1 MNQEGLS
8 VKKLTEEQS
17 WLQTGA
23 LLVLAFIA
31 FSFGLMYARAVLV
44 PFTLALFLNYL
55 VAPIAD
61 FQMIRLKFSKFIS
74 VSLTLLLVVLVLVL
88 MSFLVTTVIQNVTT
102 VANDKTFMTRF
113 EQRLE
118 GPLEAASRLMDRISG
133 VEEGE
138 TPPFVASPDVTP
150 EETTDT
156 EPTTTDPTGTEPQ
169 LPITEDP
176 IESPD
181 DAGEPVV
188 DGDEPVE
195 LELEGD
201 ADQPVEE
208 HIDDVIESESGGL
221 AIPISPKKDIN
232 RTQQLFR
239 TLVNQIRQEAPQ
251 LATQAGATLLNLIS
265 STVLTAIFVGFML
278 AGRDPYKVSKGIYAE
293 IDRNVRK
300 YIATKFFISA
310 ITGLLVWGCL
320 AMLGMQFASM
330 FGLIAF
336 CLNFIPSI
344 GSIIATLLPIPIAIV
359 QFDSALM
366 ITLAIV
372 LPGAVQMTMGNVI
385 EPKIMGDGLQLH
397 PATIL
402 LALAFFGMI
411 WGPVGMLLAAPI
423 TASVRIVLMRFK
435 TTQPIGRL
443 MAGVLP
449 EEDDHL
455 HHI

>member
-55 VAPIAD
+55 VAPIVD

-88 MSFLVTTVIQNVTT
+88 MSFLVVTVIQNVTT
-102 VANDKTFMTRF
+102 VANDKTFMARF

-118 GPLEAASRLMDRISG
+118 GPLEAASKLMDRISG
-133 VEEGE
+133 VDEGDN
-138 TPPFVASPDVTP
+138 PPFVGSPEITP
-150 EETTDT
+150 DESNDAEPQPPGAG
-156 EPTTTDPTGTEPQ
+156 EPT
-169 LPITEDP
+169 
-176 IESPD
+176 ESPD
-181 DAGEPVV
+181 DAGVPVV
-188 DGDEPVE
+188 DGEEPVQ

-208 HIDDVIESESGGL
+208 QSDDVIETESGSI
-221 AIPISPKKDIN
+221 AIPVSPKKDIN

-300 YIATKFFISA
+300 YITTKFFISA
-310 ITGLLVWGCL
+310 ITGLMVWGCL

-402 LALAFFGMI
+402 LALAFFGML

>member
-55 VAPIAD
+55 VAPIVD

-102 VANDKTFMTRF
+102 VANDKTFMAKL

-118 GPLEAASRLMDRISG
+118 GQLEAASKLMDRISG
-133 VEEGE
+133 LEDGE
-138 TPPFVASPDVTP
+138 KPSFVDPSEKSP
-150 EETTDT
+150 EETVAVPADDAVVDDRMQAPDDT
-156 EPTTTDPTGTEPQ
+156 G
-169 LPITEDP
+169 
-176 IESPD
+176 ESPVSEEEA
-181 DAGEPVV
+181 DA
-188 DGDEPVE
+188 
-195 LELEGD
+195 D

-208 HIDDVIESESGGL
+208 RSDDVVDQESNSL
-221 AIPISPKKDIN
+221 VIPNPAKDNIN

-239 TLVNQIRQEAPQ
+239 TLMAQIRQEAPQ

-265 STVLTAIFVGFML
+265 STVLTSIFVGFML

-310 ITGLLVWGCL
+310 ITGLMVWGCL
-320 AMLGMQFASM
+320 AMIGMQFASM

-359 QFDSALM
+359 QFDSVWM

-402 LALAFFGMI
+402 LALAFFGML

-435 TTQPIGRL
+435 TTEPIGRL

-449 EEDDHL
+449 EEEDHL

>member
-55 VAPIAD
+55 VAPIVD

-74 VSLTLLLVVLVLVL
+74 VTLTLLLVVLVLVL

-102 VANDKTFMTRF
+102 VANDKTFMAKF
-113 EQRLE
+113 ERRLE
-118 GPLEAASRLMDRISG
+118 GPLEAASKLMDRISG
-133 VEEGE
+133 LDEGDK
-138 TPPFVASPDVTP
+138 PPFVGSPDATP
-150 EETTDT
+150 DGSGE
-156 EPTTTDPTGTEPQ
+156 
-169 LPITEDP
+169 LSTEDAVTDDP
-176 IESPD
+176 MAGPD
-181 DAGEPVV
+181 DVGEPLVT
-188 DGDEPVE
+188 DDESMDSEGEPNQP
-195 LELEGD
+195 LEE
-201 ADQPVEE
+201 QS
-208 HIDDVIESESGGL
+208 DDVVEGESGSL
-221 AIPISPKKDIN
+221 AIPVAPRNDIN
-232 RTQQLFR
+232 RTQQLLR
-239 TLVNQIRQEAPQ
+239 TLVAQIRQESPQ

-265 STVLTAIFVGFML
+265 STVLTSIFVGFML

-320 AMLGMQFASM
+320 AMIGMQFASM

-402 LALAFFGMI
+402 LALAFFGML

-423 TASVRIVLMRFK
+423 TAIVRIVLMRFK
-435 TTQPIGRL
+435 TTEPIGRL

-449 EEDDHL
+449 EEEDHL
-455 HHI
+455 HHV

>member
-55 VAPIAD
+55 VAPIVD

-102 VANDKTFMTRF
+102 VANDKTFMAKL

-118 GPLEAASRLMDRISG
+118 GQLEAASKLMDRISG
-133 VEEGE
+133 LEDGE
-138 TPPFVASPDVTP
+138 KPSFVDPSEKSP
-150 EETTDT
+150 EETVAVPADDAVVDDPMQAPDDT
-156 EPTTTDPTGTEPQ
+156 G
-169 LPITEDP
+169 
-176 IESPD
+176 ESPVSEEEA
-181 DAGEPVV
+181 DA
-188 DGDEPVE
+188 
-195 LELEGD
+195 D

-208 HIDDVIESESGGL
+208 RSDDVVDQESNSL
-221 AIPISPKKDIN
+221 VIPNPAKDNIN

-239 TLVNQIRQEAPQ
+239 TLMAQIRQEAPQ

-265 STVLTAIFVGFML
+265 STVLTSIFVGFML

-310 ITGLLVWGCL
+310 ITGLMVWGCL
-320 AMLGMQFASM
+320 AMIGMQFASM

-359 QFDSALM
+359 QFDSVWM

-402 LALAFFGMI
+402 LALAFFGML

-435 TTQPIGRL
+435 TTEPIGRL

-449 EEDDHL
+449 EEEDHL

>member
-55 VAPIAD
+55 VAPIVD
-61 FQMIRLKFSKFIS
+61 FQMIRLKFSKFIA

-88 MSFLVTTVIQNVTT
+88 MTFLFSTVIQDVTTVVNDKVFLGKLERRIEDLVEPAAKIVDRVLGTESEEVPGSDEPEVVDLNAAKQPTQETDPQPLPPNDSAGEEDAADETPEDIRAQ
-102 VANDKTFMTRF
+102 VANEVVETIAD
-113 EQRLE
+113 
-118 GPLEAASRLMDRISG
+118 PADDEAENPA
-133 VEEGE
+133 
-138 TPPFVASPDVTP
+138 
-150 EETTDT
+150 DT
-156 EPTTTDPTGTEPQ
+156 EADVSLVQPPVKEQSTTT
-169 LPITEDP
+169 
-176 IESPD
+176 
-181 DAGEPVV
+181 
-188 DGDEPVE
+188 
-195 LELEGD
+195 
-201 ADQPVEE
+201 
-208 HIDDVIESESGGL
+208 
-221 AIPISPKKDIN
+221 
-232 RTQQLFR
+232 RTQQWIRMLSSSFR
-239 TLVNQIRQEAPQ
+239 QYGPQ
-251 LATQAGATLLNLIS
+251 WATQAGITLLNVLS
-265 STVLTAIFVGFML
+265 STVLTSIFVGFML

-310 ITGLLVWGCL
+310 ITGLMVWGCL
-320 AMLGMQFASM
+320 AMIGMQFASM

-402 LALAFFGMI
+402 LALAFFGML

-435 TTQPIGRL
+435 TTEPIGRL